1 MQESMLITATAA
13 AGTSN
18 IFTGLILPF
27 GAMAAI
33 MYFLLIRPQQQ
44 QRKKHR
50 DMLANLQKNDMV
62 VTSGGLLGKVTQ
74 LGDDE
79 VRVNLGDSEVRVL
92 RSMII
97 DVRNKDGSVRTEAKK
112 SDEKKS

>member
-1 MQESMLITATAA
+1 MHESLLITATAA

-44 QRKKHR
+44 QRKKHKE
-50 DMLANLQKNDMV
+50 MLDGLKKNDMV

-74 LGDDE
+74 LSDDE
-79 VRVNLGDSEVRVL
+79 VRINLGDTEVRIL
-92 RSMII
+92 RAMII
-97 DVRNKDGSVRTEAKK
+97 DIRNKDGSSKAPAAKTE
-112 SDEKKS
+112 EKKS